1 MTICQHRL
9 LAVLFLHR
17 LAEQRTETANMSV
30 RFVSTE
36 GPGVALA
43 KERRQMHTSTAAV
56 AAASTSAD
64 RFADPD
70 EGSSSDGE
78 EFVAEEDLGICGL
91 RSSDVQRMV
100 LAGLRLDDAPENE
113 DEKEPENDEDFEDQF
128 ESRLEGDLT
137 KLYHSTVSGYRPNAG
152 GGAKQRP
159 PPQSQPREQQMRK
172 YENKIELSK
181 FQDREGS
188 LQMID
193 RSLPN
198 AVVNSVNKTE
208 RKQDR
213 ERVRTTEKADRA
225 TTEQARRLNLRCPYP
240 CLVLVVRVPRLRVG
254 ATCA

>member
-1 MTICQHRL
+1 MD
-9 LAVLFLHR
+9 
-17 LAEQRTETANMSV
+17 
-30 RFVSTE
+30 
-36 GPGVALA
+36 P
-43 KERRQMHTSTAAV
+43 
-56 AAASTSAD
+56 ASTSAND
-64 RFADPD
+64 RFGDADED
-70 EGSSSDGE
+70 ASSDGE
-78 EFVAEEDLGICGL
+78 EFVAEVDLGICGL
-91 RSSDVQRMV
+91 RREDVQRMV
-100 LAGLRLDDAPENE
+100 LEGLRLDEE
-113 DEKEPENDEDFEDQF
+113 EKEAEDDEDFEDQF

-159 PPQSQPREQQMRK
+159 APSQTQPREQQMRK

-225 TTEQARRLNLRCPYP
+225 TTEQARRNPAPFLTLPPAGSAHAQAQVLRNLA
-240 CLVLVVRVPRLRVG
+240 RLHD
-254 ATCA
+254 